1 MVLSHYSGELSDCNR
16 DNLVHK
22 AKNIHE
28 LALQR
33 SLPAPALDYEHCE
46 AGLIPSISVPPH
58 LSTQWGSLNMGWMR
72 G

>member
-1 MVLSHYSGELSDCNR
+1 MVLSHHSEELSDCNK
-16 DNLVHK
+16 DHLVHK

-33 SLPAPALDYEHCE
+33 SLPASTLDYELRE
-46 AGLIPSISVPPH
+46 AGLIPSISVPSH
-58 LSTQWGSLNMGWMR
+58 LSTRWGSGNMGWMR